1 MKNLH
6 SLSFVL
12 AAAAFAGPA
21 LAQERAASAPMPA
34 MAASMPMTMPTSGDC
49 AKTTMKRHDHGAE
62 RNTGTSATAMAMPCA
77 VDGAASSAGA
87 TKKKAGHDHAKF
99 HKNQG

>member
-12 AAAAFAGPA
+12 AVAAFAVPA

-34 MAASMPMTMPTSGDC
+34 MAASMPMTSGDC
-49 AKTTMKRHDHGAE
+49 AKSAMKRHDHGAE
-62 RNTGTSATAMAMPCA
+62 RNTGTSATATTMPCA
-77 VDGAASSAGA
+77 ADGAASSAS
-87 TKKKAGHDHAKF
+87 TSKKKAGHDHAKF

>member
-12 AAAAFAGPA
+12 AAAAFALPT

-34 MAASMPMTMPTSGDC
+34 MAASMPMKSSDC
-49 AKTTMKRHDHGAE
+49 AKSTMKRHDHGAE

-77 VDGAASSAGA
+77 ADSAASSART
-87 TKKKAGHDHAKF
+87 TKKKSHDHAKF